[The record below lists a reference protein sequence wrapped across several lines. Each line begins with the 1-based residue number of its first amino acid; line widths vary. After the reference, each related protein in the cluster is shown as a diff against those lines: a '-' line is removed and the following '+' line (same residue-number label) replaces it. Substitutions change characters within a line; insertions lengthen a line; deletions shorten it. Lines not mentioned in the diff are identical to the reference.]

1 LDVAEQRDTALVGEA
16 FARWKR
22 ASKRKA
28 DLVALMQSF
37 IDVKREGEL
46 ICFPFQ
52 LTLRIGSTCVLHVV
66 TQGASCSRPAATP
79 RFL

>member
-46 ICFPFQ
+46 ICFP
-52 LTLRIGSTCVLHVV
+52 LS
-66 TQGASCSRPAATP
+66 
-79 RFL
+79 